1 MGKGQPLPHARTMVT
16 RSVYTNDT
24 PTQGTVR
31 MIGGLELFGAIG
43 LIFPAFTGILSFLT
57 PRAAIGLAFTM
68 LGAMMTHFR
77 RNEHP
82 MIGVSRVLL
91 LLAAFVTYERFVALP
106 LS

>member
-1 MGKGQPLPHARTMVT
+1 
-16 RSVYTNDT
+16 
-24 PTQGTVR
+24 

-43 LIFPAFTGILSFLT
+43 LIFPALAGSLSFLT
-57 PRAAIGLAFTM
+57 PRAAHGVALTM

-82 MIGVSRVLL
+82 MIGVNLVLL
-91 LLAAFVTYERFVALP
+91 LLATFVTYERFVALP